1 MTTRGGKETDCRGGD
16 NEEDEGDKAEVDDQ
30 PDVEEGE
37 VADWRH
43 LRSVVADQG
52 QPVWWG
58 IWNFNTYELVPHMSR
73 SMNMLMVTRTT
84 RVSCGM

>member
-1 MTTRGGKETDCRGGD
+1 MTTIGGKDTYCRGGD

-52 QPVWWG
+52 
-58 IWNFNTYELVPHMSR
+58 
-73 SMNMLMVTRTT
+73 
-84 RVSCGM
+84 